1 MEELEIRMGLREQIE
16 RWSQFR
22 ERLGRPYVLTDG
34 AVEALALL
42 IKNIADDPSPQWGD
56 FDREDAQRF
65 GIALLPNVLNDLTMD
80 VAVSSRRQQIVSSW
94 ELWHGL
100 SGALDRWCFIPKDV

>member
-1 MEELEIRMGLREQIE
+1 MQEQDIHAGIREQIE

-22 ERLGRPYVLTDG
+22 ERLGRRYVLTDG
-34 AVEALALL
+34 AVEALVLL
-42 IKNIADDPSPQWGD
+42 IRNVAEDPSPRWRD

-65 GIALLPNVLNDLTMD
+65 GIALLPNVLNELTMGM
-80 VAVSSRRQQIVSSW
+80 VSPIRREQVISSW

-100 SGALDRWCFIPKDV
+100 SRALDRWCFIPKDV